1 MSLCVCVRARAR
13 ASLLCLLSWS
23 LRCLFIRL
31 LREHLASSTA
41 ALKSAGCFPSS
52 LLFSL
57 ASRPSHYHFVR
68 LCNRNAKFF
77 SISLSPVF
85 FSAPGEEE
93 GGLSFLCSFAFLL
106 SPLRS
111 RPHSLSCCLCIPAS
125 SLNTAQSWNYLY
137 GPSPPRLALPSSTA
151 CWPSP
156 TLASLCSVSTFS
168 PVAAAYSPICS
179 EHEVHG

>member
-1 MSLCVCVRARAR
+1 MCVRARAR

-31 LREHLASSTA
+31 LREHRASIHSSTE
-41 ALKSAGCFPSS
+41 KAGCFPSS
-52 LLFSL
+52 LLSHL
-57 ASRPSHYHFVR
+57 SPCPSHFVR
-68 LCNRNAKFF
+68 PCNRNAKFF
-77 SISLSPVF
+77 SIFLLPVF

-93 GGLSFLCSFAFLL
+93 GLSFLCSCCPL
-106 SPLRS
+106 SL
-111 RPHSLSCCLCIPAS
+111 PHSLSCCLCIPAS

-168 PVAAAYSPICS
+168 PVAAAYSPIRS